1 MTTDPDE
8 LRSDIEI
15 TRTRLTSDVDLVTDK
30 VDPRRVAD
38 RKMHEARG
46 RLSAMKD
53 RIMGS
58 ASHAGETG
66 RAKTS
71 SAAHQVAA
79 AGSHARDTMESLQ
92 HRQREATQGNPL
104 AAGLIA
110 FGLGALIS
118 SLLPPSEPERRA
130 AGQAKGKLEQHSGE
144 LKQQLN
150 TTAHQVQDSLRQPA
164 QEAAGAVKDR
174 ATQGA
179 SAVRGQGQSAA
190 GELRGQAEATK
201 ENIRRH

>member
-8 LRSDIEI
+8 IRSDIEI
-15 TRTRLTSDVDLVTDK
+15 TRTRLSSDVDVLTDK
-30 VDPRRVAD
+30 VDPRRIAD
-38 RKMHEARG
+38 RKMHETRG
-46 RLSAMKD
+46 RLSAIKD

-58 ASHAGETG
+58 ASHAGGTG

-71 SAAHQVAA
+71 SAAHQVAT
-79 AGSHARDTMESLQ
+79 AGSQAKQTVETLPQ
-92 HRQREATQGNPL
+92 KQREATQGNPL

-130 AGQAKGKLEQHSGE
+130 AGQAKSKVAEHSE
-144 LKQQLN
+144 DIKQQMN
-150 TTAHQVQDSLRQPA
+150 TTAHQMQDSLRQPA

-174 ATQGA
+174 AAKGA
-179 SAVRGQGQSAA
+179 SSVREQGQSAA
-190 GELRGQAEATK
+190 GDLRGQAEETR
-201 ENIRRH
+201 ENIRRQ

>member
-1 MTTDPDE
+1 MTADPDE
-8 LRSDIEI
+8 IRSDIEI
-15 TRTRLTSDVDLVTDK
+15 TRTRLSSDVDVLTDK

-38 RKMHEARG
+38 RKMHETRG
-46 RLSAMKD
+46 RLSAIKD

-58 ASHAGETG
+58 TSHAGQAG

-79 AGSHARDTMESLQ
+79 AGSHAKETLEELPQ
-92 HRQREATQGNPL
+92 KQREATQGNPL

-110 FGLGALIS
+110 FGFGALIS

-130 AGQAKGKLEQHSGE
+130 AGQAKGKVAEHSGDI
-144 LKQQLN
+144 KQQMN
-150 TTAHQVQDSLRQPA
+150 TTAHQMQDNLRQPA

-174 ATQGA
+174 AAKGA
-179 SAVRGQGQSAA
+179 STVREQGQSAA
-190 GELRGQAEATK
+190 GELRGQAQQTK
-201 ENIRRH
+201 ENIRQQ

>member
-1 MTTDPDE
+1 MTADPDDI
-8 LRSDIEI
+8 RSDIE
-15 TRTRLTSDVDLVTDK
+15 RTRARLSGDVNLLTDK
-30 VDPRRVAD
+30 VNPRRVAD

-46 RLSAMKD
+46 RLSALKD

-58 ASHAGETG
+58 AAHAGETG

-79 AGSHARDTMESLQ
+79 AGSQAKETVGTLPQ
-92 HRQREATQGNPL
+92 KQREATQGNPL

-130 AGQAKGKLEQHSGE
+130 AGQAKGKVTEHSE
-144 LKQQLN
+144 EIRQQMR
-150 TTAHQVQDSLRQPA
+150 TTAHQMQDNLRQPV
-164 QEAAGAVKDR
+164 QEAAGAVKDQ
-174 ATQGA
+174 AAKSA
-179 SAVRGQGQSAA
+179 STMREQGQATA
-190 GELRGQAEATK
+190 GELRGQAEQTK
-201 ENIRRH
+201 ENIRRQ